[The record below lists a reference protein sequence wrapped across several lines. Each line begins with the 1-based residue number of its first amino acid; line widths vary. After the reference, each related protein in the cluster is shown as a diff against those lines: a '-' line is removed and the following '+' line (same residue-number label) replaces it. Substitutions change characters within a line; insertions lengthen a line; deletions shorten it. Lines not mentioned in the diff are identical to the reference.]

1 VTEAD
6 PPAARVEA
14 PPPPEAPDEPPPETP
29 VEPPPEAPAEPPPA
43 AAEDPAA
50 VRAYDLPGAR
60 RVVTT
65 GLSLAY
71 RATSELRRASL
82 YIGLLT
88 LLVLGPPAVL
98 AIEVVAKLQLTDPGA
113 IEQLRSSP
121 AAAAV
126 FTEMV
131 FALYLAI
138 AGFVAIVIEG
148 QLIAVALLGARASD
162 RAYSL
167 RDATVRSRQ
176 VFWRLVRGGLIAGLL
191 VAIIE
196 LVLVGLM
203 TNAFGLNSAN
213 GFVAGLIATLIA
225 SPLGYLSTGI
235 VLGDVGA
242 SEALRRSITL
252 ARARP
257 RIAIVVAMFAVIT
270 NAIQSFALGAG
281 LELVVDVTNALH
293 VDPTGGVGSLVVT
306 ILAVLALVMAFGSL
320 TFTIGA
326 IVAAPQ
332 VAAFL
337 GLTFYSAGLDRAL
350 VADTTGRR
358 FRWITRPMVALIVIV
373 ALLSAIGIASVQG
386 LAA

>member
-1 VTEAD
+1 VTTE
-6 PPAARVEA
+6 E
-14 PPPPEAPDEPPPETP
+14 
-29 VEPPPEAPAEPPPA
+29 PA
-43 AAEDPAA
+43 AAGQPSAVPLESEPPTGIPGLPPEPQPEPLPDPLV

-60 RVVTT
+60 RVVTS

-88 LLVLGPPAVL
+88 LLIVGPPAVL
-98 AIEVVAKLQLTDPGA
+98 AIEVVTKLQLTDPEA
-113 IEQLRSSP
+113 IEQLRFEP

-126 FTEMV
+126 FTEML

-138 AGFVAIVIEG
+138 AGFVAVVIDG

-167 RDATVRSRQ
+167 RDATVRARQ
-176 VFWRLVRGGLIAGLL
+176 VFWRLVRGGLIAGLI
-191 VAIIE
+191 VVIIE
-196 LVLVGLM
+196 LVLIGLM
-203 TNAFGLNSAN
+203 TNAFGMNSSN

-225 SPLGYLSTGI
+225 SPLGYLSTGV

-257 RIAIVVAMFAVIT
+257 RIAIVVALFAVIT

-281 LELVVDVTNALH
+281 LEVVVDVANALH

-306 ILAVLALVMAFGSL
+306 ILVVLALVMAFGSL
-320 TFTIGA
+320 TFTISA

-350 VADTTGRR
+350 VVDPAARR
-358 FRWITRPMVALIVIV
+358 FRWVTRPMVALIVIV
-373 ALLSAIGIASVQG
+373 ALLAAFGILSVQG
-386 LAA
+386 LATS